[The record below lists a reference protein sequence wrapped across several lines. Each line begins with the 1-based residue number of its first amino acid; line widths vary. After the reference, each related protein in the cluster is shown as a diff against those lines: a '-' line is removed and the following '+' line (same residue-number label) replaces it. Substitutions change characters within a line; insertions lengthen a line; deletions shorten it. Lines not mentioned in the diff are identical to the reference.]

1 MCGIVGYVGGRNAVE
16 ILLAG
21 LRRLE
26 YRGYDSA
33 GLAVQTSSGLEVR
46 RSTGSIDR
54 LEQLVATDS
63 LTGRV
68 GLGHTRWATQ
78 GRPADHNAH
87 PHRDCSGRLAVVHNG
102 ILENFLELRVTLEAE
117 GHRFTSETDTEVVAH
132 LVERFLA
139 GGAKLPAAVTAALRR
154 IRGAFG
160 VCVVAEAEPDRIV
173 VAKRGAGAMVVGLGD
188 DETFIASD
196 VPAILPYTR
205 RVVVLEDDDIA
216 IVSREGLSISSLDG
230 REVRSTRPASVVTW
244 DAAMAEKGGY
254 PHFML
259 KEIHEQPQAV
269 ADTMRGRVVLET
281 GSVQLPE
288 ARLTPQLV
296 GRLTHVY
303 LVSCG
308 TSYHAA
314 LIGRSMIERLTG
326 LRAEADLASEFRY
339 RDAALG
345 PETLVVAI
353 SESGETADT
362 LGAVQAARYRGA
374 PVVAI
379 TNVVGSA
386 LVREADGVIY
396 THAGPEIGVASTKTF
411 TATVT
416 ATYLLALSLGIERGY
431 LTPRD
436 TQKRLVELAE
446 IPSRMTKILARQTA
460 VSALAAGL
468 AAHSNF
474 LFLGRGLHYPIA
486 LEGALKLREISHIH
500 AEGHAGGEMKHG
512 PIALIEEGMP
522 VVALTPRDSS
532 YDRMLGSVEEVKA
545 RGGCVIAICHQGDAE
560 MTRRADHVLVVP
572 AAAELVAPLVT
583 VIPLQLLAY
592 HIALLRGCEVD
603 HPRHLAKSVT
613 AE

>member
-1 MCGIVGYVGGRNAVE
+1 MCGIVGYIGGRNAVE

-54 LEQLVATDS
+54 LEQLVAMES
-63 LTGRV
+63 LSGSV
-68 GLGHTRWATQ
+68 GLGHTRWATH
-78 GRPADHNAH
+78 GPPADHNAH

-132 LVERFLA
+132 LVERYLA
-139 GGAKLPAAVTAALRR
+139 GGAKLPAAVSAALRR
-154 IRGAFG
+154 IRGAFA
-160 VCVVAEAEPDRIV
+160 VCVLAEAEPGRIV
-173 VAKRGAGAMVVGLGD
+173 VAKRGAGAVVIGLGD

-196 VPAILPYTR
+196 IPAILPHTR
-205 RVVVLEDDDIA
+205 RVVILEDDDIA
-216 IVSREGLSISSLDG
+216 VVSREGLSISSLDG
-230 REVRSTRPASVVTW
+230 REVRSTRPPSVVTW

-269 ADTMRGRVVLET
+269 SNTLRGRVVLET

-288 ARLTPQLV
+288 AGLTPELV
-296 GRLTHVY
+296 GRLARVY

-314 LIGRSMIERLTG
+314 LIGRTMIERLTG
-326 LRAEADLASEFRY
+326 LGAEADLASEFRY

-353 SESGETADT
+353 SQSGETADT
-362 LGAVQAARYRGA
+362 LGAVKAARSRGA

-386 LVREADGVIY
+386 LAREADGVIY

-411 TATVT
+411 TATIT
-416 ATYLLALSLGIERGY
+416 AAYLLALTLGLQRGH
-431 LTPRD
+431 LNGRD
-436 TQKRLVELAE
+436 SQKRLVELAE
-446 IPSRMTKILARQTA
+446 IPARMTKTLATGPA
-460 VSALAAGL
+460 VAALAAGL

-486 LEGALKLREISHIH
+486 LEGALKLKEISSIH
-500 AEGHAGGEMKHG
+500 AEGHAAGEMKHG
-512 PIALIEEGMP
+512 PIALIDKCMP
-522 VVALTPRDSS
+522 VVALAPRDSS
-532 YDRMLGSVEEVKA
+532 YDRMMGNVEEVKA
-545 RGGCVIAICHQGDAE
+545 RGGCVIAVCHCGDDE
-560 MTRRADHVLVVP
+560 MTRRANHVLVVP
-572 AAAELVAPLVT
+572 AAAELLAPLIT

-592 HIALLRGCEVD
+592 HMAILRGCDVD
-603 HPRHLAKSVT
+603 RPRNLAKSITV
-613 AE
+613 E